1 MVSNIAPVRS
11 QTAVLTA
18 NLLDRNRGLGFWR
31 LNANPDAKDVSKILK
46 EQMPSD
52 CNKPEV
58 VSLVVVSAVPLRLPG
73 VVELALVGARRRL
86 GVTAARSA
94 AAALVGL
101 TLK

>member
-1 MVSNIAPVRS
+1 M
-11 QTAVLTA
+11 T
-18 NLLDRNRGLGFWR
+18 
-31 LNANPDAKDVSKILK
+31 
-46 EQMPSD
+46 SD

-58 VSLVVVSAVPLRLPG
+58 VALVVVSAVPLRLPG